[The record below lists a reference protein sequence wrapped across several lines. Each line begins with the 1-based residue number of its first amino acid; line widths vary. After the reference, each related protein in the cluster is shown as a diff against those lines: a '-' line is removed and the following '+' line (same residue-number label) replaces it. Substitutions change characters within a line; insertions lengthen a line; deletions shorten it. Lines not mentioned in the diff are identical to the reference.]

1 MKTTI
6 KNHELCMNCL
16 KPGHFVR
23 QCPSTHKC
31 RKCQKPHHTLLHI
44 DEKLPDPQG
53 RGANSTEP
61 LNSIVSHISQAVV
74 KSHVLLMTCRV
85 QVVAV
90 DGSSTPARA
99 LLDSGSS
106 TSFISERLA
115 RLPRTPHRAQIIGI
129 GNLSH
134 KSANQSVVRFKVS
147 PIWPSERIFDVEAV
161 VLPKVTCDLPVHPV
175 RLDGNWKHLEGLQL
189 ADPDFGTPGRV
200 DVLLGIDIFSSVLL
214 QGRRH
219 GGPNFPIALETC
231 FGWVVTGNV
240 QGNHPQRITLPSS
253 LTMSFYKDF
262 GSWKRTILSSI

>member
-1 MKTTI
+1 
-6 KNHELCMNCL
+6 
-16 KPGHFVR
+16 
-23 QCPSTHKC
+23 
-31 RKCQKPHHTLLHI
+31 
-44 DEKLPDPQG
+44 
-53 RGANSTEP
+53 
-61 LNSIVSHISQAVV
+61 
-74 KSHVLLMTCRV
+74 MTCRV

-115 RLPRTPHRAQIIGI
+115 QRLRLPRTPHRAQIVGI

-161 VLPKVTCDLPVHPV
+161 VLPKVTCDLPVHPMH
-175 RLDGNWKHLEGLQL
+175 LDGNWKHLEGLQL
-189 ADPDFGTPGRV
+189 ADPDFGTPVRV
-200 DVLLGIDIFSSVLL
+200 DVLLGIDIFSSALL

-219 GGPNFPIALETC
+219 GGSNLPIALETC

-240 QGNHPQRITLPSS
+240 QGNHPQRIISHHAS
-253 LTMSFYKDF
+253 
-262 GSWKRTILSSI
+262 ILSDNELLQRFWELEENNPQQYMTPDEEAVVTHFRETHRFDSEG